1 MLASDSESDQRVTPP
16 TISPT
21 LKPVPVGAND
31 TMAQRHWEHWQVM
44 RGVERY
50 RQTLVRETKNGDVV
64 QRSLGE
70 VQHGQRIASE
80 LIGPMV
86 AAVKA
91 KQAEFL
97 SSLAD
102 PNMKRLPDSTT
113 VLTMLPA
120 DTIAACAVL
129 TALANPVDAGWTSV
143 RITCAAR
150 IRHELEYQ
158 EWQKAEREAEKL
170 RKQTG
175 EEGVN
180 LFKLMLH
187 RNNGE
192 VDKRVFDK
200 WSKKSQTLVKIDWD
214 QRMKV
219 HVGGEIMAMLIESNG
234 WFEITEEREE
244 GQKFA
249 RQYFGMTDAARALTM
264 SLQNSCELHRPFLAP
279 MICEPQDYV
288 FVSPEV
294 K

>member
-1 MLASDSESDQRVTPP
+1 M
-16 TISPT
+16 
-21 LKPVPVGAND
+21 KPVPVGATD
-31 TMAQRHWEHWQVM
+31 TTAQRHWEHWQVQ
-44 RGVERY
+44 RGIERY
-50 RQTLVRETKNGDVV
+50 RKTLVRETKTGGVV
-64 QRSLGE
+64 QRGLDE

-91 KQAEFL
+91 AQQAF
-97 SSLAD
+97 AD
-102 PNMKRLPDSTT
+102 RLNDAQGREMSRLPDSTT
-113 VLTMLPA
+113 ILTMLPA

-143 RITCAAR
+143 RILCAAR

-158 EWQKAEREAEKL
+158 AWQQAEKAAEKL

-175 EEGVN
+175 EDGVN

-200 WSKKSQTLVKIDWD
+200 WSKKSQTLQKLDWD
-214 QRMKV
+214 QRTKV
-219 HVGGEIMAMLIESNG
+219 HVGGEVMSMLIESNG

-249 RQYFGMTDAARALTM
+249 RQYFGMTETARALTM

-288 FVSPEV
+288 FISPEV